1 MGDEDAPENIG
12 NKVESFSDYF
22 TKLKDIEFDK
32 TIISNAIKTITE
44 KYDKWDLIKMGF
56 KAALPTIAKIG
67 AHIVVGLVAPGIG
80 NTVLIAAEKAYHL
93 AN

>member
-1 MGDEDAPENIG
+1 
-12 NKVESFSDYF
+12 
-22 TKLKDIEFDK
+22 
-32 TIISNAIKTITE
+32 
-44 KYDKWDLIKMGF
+44 MGF

-80 NTVLIAAEKAYHL
+80 NTVLLAAEKAYHL